1 MQTRPGFLPR
11 TKYNQKS
18 QVERR
23 KLTLRTEC
31 LGFLYK
37 ARPKKE
43 GSQGLELQR
52 VMIFQIQ
59 PLFKNTAK
67 EVTAFK
73 AQEDAAHCPLPLR
86 SNALVDVSY
95 LQ

>member
-1 MQTRPGFLPR
+1 MPGLLI
-11 TKYNQKS
+11 QG
-18 QVERR
+18 Q
-23 KLTLRTEC
+23 
-31 LGFLYK
+31 
-37 ARPKKE
+37 AKKRGIT
-43 GSQGLELQR
+43 GSGAIQR
-52 VMIFQIQ
+52 AMIFQIR